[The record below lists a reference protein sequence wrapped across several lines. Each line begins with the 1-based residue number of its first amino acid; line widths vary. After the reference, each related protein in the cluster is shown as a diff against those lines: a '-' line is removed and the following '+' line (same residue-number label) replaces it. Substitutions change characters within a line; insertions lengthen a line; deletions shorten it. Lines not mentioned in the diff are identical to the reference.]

1 MIQVAH
7 ELKQTGTGESHRGH
21 GLQRD
26 VRKYVESVECH
37 SAYRITSLQGEYTW
51 KKGPDGRIKESTRS
65 LNQPLQG
72 TLIEWRL
79 TLQ

>member
-1 MIQVAH
+1 MNKSIEA
-7 ELKQTGTGESHRGH
+7 R

-26 VRKYVESVECH
+26 VRRYVESVDCV
-37 SAYRITSLQGEYTW
+37 SAYRVTSLRGQYTW
-51 KKGPDGRIKESTRS
+51 SKGPDGRTQESRH
-65 LNQPLQG
+65 NYRRPLPG